1 MVINN
6 LILKDEHMHVI
17 LANMCQYV
25 GANYSEIDFKR
36 DNWYRKYSW
45 TEQSKNHFGKWL
57 SNYIYYM
64 KGAQRELYDRSHMKK
79 SDCEK
84 TAAMFIWLYGWKL
97 EEESVY

>member
-1 MVINN
+1 MF
-6 LILKDEHMHVI
+6 LH
-17 LANMCQYV
+17 
-25 GANYSEIDFKR
+25 DFHCYKF
-36 DNWYRKYSW
+36 NFF
-45 TEQSKNHFGKWL
+45 EFNEKNRFGKWL